1 MTLEE
6 AIAEVKRVTG
16 GAKDW
21 DGWDFAGREK
31 CAFDDA
37 IAAILNAA
45 ASGNLIPASDAR
57 LAELEKQLASVL
69 QREADT
75 HARHD
80 EKFAELERQLAEARE
95 VKPLE
100 WKPWP
105 LGTSQAESVFGT
117 YHTWPGHWRAP
128 DATGRKADNPEAAAQ
143 ADYTARSLSAL
154 KEPKP

>member
-1 MTLEE
+1 MSAPELLPCPFCGDPMERWGGDTVRHTDFD
-6 AIAEVKRVTG
+6 VKCPIVGQGFMVLQWNRR
-16 GAKDW
+16 AD
-21 DGWDFAGREK
+21 
-31 CAFDDA
+31 
-37 IAAILNAA
+37 LAA
-45 ASGNLIPASDAR
+45 AKEIR
-57 LAELEKQLASVL
+57 I
-69 QREADT
+69 
-75 HARHD
+75 
-80 EKFAELERQLAEARE
+80 AELERQLAEARE

-154 KEPKP
+154 KEPKPRFTEWPEEDFDITVGERKEPKP